1 MSRILSLLM
10 VLLAVPLASYAGPIP
25 VDRVL
30 AEVDGAP
37 ITEGMVHDHLAKALG
52 SEWRQRIDTEAKME
66 KARNDVV
73 EQLVR
78 VMVIEREM
86 KRLQIKVDPRQVRRK
101 VSEMR
106 ATLRRENK
114 RLEQVLAEGHSH
126 MWYLERALRGAVGL
140 FGVVEE
146 HITDDNVRRYYN
158 VHRKKFPR
166 QRRVR
171 HLLVMT
177 LDKKTRAPLPYE
189 QQQAAKQ
196 KILAARK
203 ALQEGADFADLIA
216 KFSDGPRAAKGG
228 ELPLLTEGDAKM
240 DARFMEVSFAL
251 SKIGQVS
258 RVVRTR
264 YGYHMIQ
271 LLAAIEPTWK
281 DARQQCIEDTQERYM
296 RRLLDQAVIKRF
308 DAKTGEPVKKSKPK
322 SKKSLIP
329 WRRGR

>member
-1 MSRILSLLM
+1 MFRTLPALCALLLSPLSLL
-10 VLLAVPLASYAGPIP
+10 AGPVP
-25 VDRVL
+25 ADRVL
-30 AEVDGAP
+30 ADVDGTP
-37 ITEGMVHDHLAKALG
+37 ITEGQVHAHLAKALG
-52 SEWRQRIDTEAKME
+52 SEWSQKIDTDAKME
-66 KARNDVV
+66 QARNDVL
-73 EQLVR
+73 EQLIR
-78 VMVIEREM
+78 VIVIEREM
-86 KRLQIKVDPRQVRRK
+86 NRLEIKVDPRQVRRK

-114 RLEQVLAEGHSH
+114 SLEQVLAEGHSH

-140 FGVVEE
+140 FGVVSD
-146 HITDDNVRRYYN
+146 HISDDNVRRYYN

-177 LDKKTRAPLPYE
+177 LDKKTRAPLPFE

-203 ALQEGADFADLIA
+203 ALQGGADFGDLIA
-216 KFSDGPRAAKGG
+216 RFSDGPRAAKGG
-228 ELPLLTEGDAKM
+228 ELPMLTEGDAKM
-240 DARFMEVSFAL
+240 DERFLEVSFAL
-251 SKIGQVS
+251 TKVGQVS

-271 LLAAIEPTWK
+271 LLEAIEPTWK

-308 DAKTGEPVKKSKPK
+308 DPATGQPIKAKPK
-322 SKKSLIP
+322 TRKKSLIP